1 MSCLM
6 LILWSCKMIAFLLH
20 WKINCNFN
28 IHLCPSLDTVEN
40 PHTLESEKVL
50 HLAFHYQWWPVITSE
65 MILIS
70 TLPVHRKGWSSPRTF
85 RAWTGNNS
93 YLGTRQV
100 IRITENERDL
110 SGNEHCLSS
119 NDLWVQ
125 CSNTELTSQP
135 GAGHYVGSEK
145 THGVMNKWL

>member
-40 PHTLESEKVL
+40 LSEKVL
-50 HLAFHYQWWPVITSE
+50 HLAFHYKWWPVITSE

-100 IRITENERDL
+100 IRITENGRDL
-110 SGNEHCLSS
+110 RCNEHYLNSS
-119 NDLWVQ
+119 DLWVQ

-135 GAGHYVGSEK
+135 GAGHFVGSKK
-145 THGVMNKWL
+145 THGVMNKWLKV